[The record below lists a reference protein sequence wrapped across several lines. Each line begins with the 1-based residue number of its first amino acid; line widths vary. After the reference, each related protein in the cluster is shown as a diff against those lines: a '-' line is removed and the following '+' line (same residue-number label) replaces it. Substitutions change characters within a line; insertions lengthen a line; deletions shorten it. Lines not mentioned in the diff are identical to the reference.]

1 MPWPIGRCLPH
12 PSTGSISLY
21 SSRNFVKLL
30 LIFSISPLFLMQGIV
45 ATCSAPVA
53 VTRRCPF
60 PASSSSSPAE
70 SANPATAASSPAAP
84 AWTSN
89 WTSPSLP
96 RPTEFLAWERQGSSR
111 ADPSPRTRRSR
122 GPRLGGCAGARPWGR
137 CSAGQTLRMCRWI
150 VGFSLSSSSP
160 FPACPVCV
168 SVSPRVRVCV
178 YNNIAV
184 CLREGR
190 GGGEGAGAQ
199 PGSLWVLICP
209 TAELLQA
216 EDCREQRE
224 PGRPECRASTAAASS
239 AFNHS
244 CYSKPEIA
252 VWEPV
257 AARRGG
263 NLLPQRPFPF
273 LFSQWAW
280 LPEGVSVR
288 FLEV

>member
-1 MPWPIGRCLPH
+1 MELSLPMPWPVGRCLPH
-12 PSTGSISLY
+12 PSAGNNSFY
-21 SSRNFVKLL
+21 SSGNLVKLL
-30 LIFSISPLFLMQGIV
+30 LIFSISPLFPTQGIV

-96 RPTEFLAWERQGSSR
+96 RPTEPLAWERRGSH
-111 ADPSPRTRRSR
+111 PSPRARGAR
-122 GPRLGGCAGARPWGR
+122 GPRLGGPWG
-137 CSAGQTLRMCRWI
+137 QTSRTCRWI

-160 FPACPVCV
+160 FPACPVRV

-178 YNNIAV
+178 YNNISV
-184 CLREGR
+184 CLREAR

-199 PGSLWVLICP
+199 PGAPWVFICP
-209 TAELLQA
+209 TVELLQA
-216 EDCREQRE
+216 EGWREQRE
-224 PGRPECRASTAAASS
+224 PGRPEGRASIAAASS

-263 NLLPQRPFPF
+263 NLLPQRPFPS